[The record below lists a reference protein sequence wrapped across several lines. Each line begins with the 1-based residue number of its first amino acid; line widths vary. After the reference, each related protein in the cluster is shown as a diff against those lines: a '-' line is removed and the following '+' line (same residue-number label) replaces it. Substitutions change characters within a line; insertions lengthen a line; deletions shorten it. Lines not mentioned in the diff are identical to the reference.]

1 MTTILETTS
10 AAREAPPGSDR
21 GFGLVF
27 AAVFALIGAW
37 PLIGLAAP
45 RWWAFGF
52 AAAFALTALVVP
64 RVLGPFN
71 RAWLMLGRA
80 MHRVM
85 SPLVMG
91 AIYFLCVTPTG
102 WIMRL
107 RGKDLLELRR
117 RPDLASYWIVRPP
130 TDTEVDSMKNQF

>member
-1 MTTILETTS
+1 MTAILETTS
-10 AAREAPPGSDR
+10 AAREAPMGSDR
-21 GFGLVF
+21 SFGLVF
-27 AAVFALIGAW
+27 AAVFALIGVW
-37 PLIGLAAP
+37 PLVGLAEPHWWAFAVAAASAIAALAAP
-45 RWWAFGF
+45 R
-52 AAAFALTALVVP
+52 LL
-64 RVLGPFN
+64 RPFN
-71 RAWLMLGRA
+71 RAWLLLGRA

-117 RPDLASYWIVRPP
+117 RPDLASYWVVRPP
-130 TDTEVDSMKNQF
+130 ANADADSMKNQF